1 MNTIDPA
8 SLVANNRDEHRYEVK
23 MDEQLAILTYK
34 QQAGRIVFLHTGV
47 PPALEGW
54 GIASQLASFALEEA
68 HAQHLTVVPR
78 CPFVASYIR
87 RRREYLP
94 LLTEAEQA
102 RLLEN

>member
-1 MNTIDPA
+1 
-8 SLVANNRDEHRYEVK
+8 
-23 MDEQLAILTYK
+23 MDEQFAVLTYK

-47 PPALEGW
+47 PPALEGR

-68 HAQHLTVVPR
+68 RAQHLTVVPR

-87 RRREYLP
+87 RHREYLS

>member
-1 MNTIDPA
+1 MTTTDPA
-8 SLVANNRDEHRYEVK
+8 CLVINNKAEQRYEVK
-23 MDEQLAILTYK
+23 VDEQLAILTYK

-47 PPALEGW
+47 PPALEGR

-68 HAQHLTVVPR
+68 RAQHLTVVPR

-87 RRREYLP
+87 RHREYLS
-94 LLTEAEQA
+94 LLTETEQA